1 MDRPIIYPLSVPDV
15 TNLLYGWQRTM
26 VALSKLASTVLGPS
40 PTGAWLDGFD
50 ITTPGGL
57 AIQVAPGQ
65 VYVRTSVDAN
75 SYGVLNPDTNQI
87 LRQFLLDQY
96 STFTLAAPTQ
106 SGTSITYLVQI
117 GYETVD
123 ADEQVLQYFDVS
135 NPNVAFGGPNNS
147 GQAQPTVRQDTCTI
161 TLISGAPGPTG
172 SQQQPA
178 LSGNGVGGF
187 YVTVAYGQTTL
198 SSSDITT
205 VNASPF
211 VNLKLPYAA
220 GTQVSNTFTQNQTF
234 NGTVTAAGAI
244 TSKAYLQGTYVYTT
258 EQGSFL
264 FNRGNT
270 DSTSNV
276 VLRSD
281 GANVHIYPWGVP
293 YGELKFG
300 AAVGYDI
307 SINGSLDLNGSISAT
322 TGSFSGT
329 VSGANATASDNFVP
343 LGQLDSLIP
352 QLFSSTNIVTGSRS
366 LGGTYTNTTGKPMFV
381 QVTGGEADPS
391 NNTSVINFIVNGNV
405 VGTSGYIDTNG
416 GGVSY
421 VSGMVPPGATYQA
434 NNVNSATLAEW
445 VETY

>member
-123 ADEQVLQYFDVS
+123 TDEQVLQYFDVS

-198 SSSDITT
+198 SSADITT

-220 GTQVSNTFTQNQTF
+220 GTQISNTFTQNQTF
-234 NGTVTAAGAI
+234 GGSITVAGAI
-244 TSKAYLQGTYVYTT
+244 TSQAYLQGTYVYTT

-264 FNRGNT
+264 FNMGNT
-270 DSTSNV
+270 DATNNV
-276 VLRSD
+276 VMRSD
-281 GANVHIYPWGVP
+281 GANVHIYPFGVP

-300 AAVGYDI
+300 ASVGYDI
-307 SINGSLDLNGSISAT
+307 SINGAISAT
-322 TGSFSGT
+322 TGNFSGT
-329 VSGANATASDNFVP
+329 VSGANATASDNFIP

-352 QLFSSTNIVTGSRS
+352 SLFSSVNVVTGSRS
-366 LGGTYTNTTGKPMFV
+366 FGTSYTNSTGKPMMV
-381 QVTGGEADPS
+381 IVSSTIGNGSTGS
-391 NNTSVINFIVNGNV
+391 WSLYVNGV
-405 VGTSGYIDTNG
+405 IVGSSALSGSG
-416 GGVSY
+416 GAHQTTISAIVPSGGTYEAVSTGSLDSWTEIY
-421 VSGMVPPGATYQA
+421 
-434 NNVNSATLAEW
+434 
-445 VETY
+445 

>member
-123 ADEQVLQYFDVS
+123 TDEQVLQYFDVS

-178 LSGNGVGGF
+178 LSGNVVGGF

-198 SSSDITT
+198 SSSDVTT

-220 GTQVSNTFTQNQTF
+220 GTQISNTFTQNQTF

-244 TSKAYLQGTYVYTT
+244 VSQAYLQGTYVYTT

-264 FNRGNT
+264 FNMGNT
-270 DSTSNV
+270 DGTDNV

-300 AAVGYDI
+300 ASVGYDI
-307 SINGSLDLNGSISAT
+307 SINGAISAT
-322 TGSFSGT
+322 TGNFSGT
-329 VSGANATASDNFVP
+329 VSGADATASDNFVP

-352 QLFSSTNIVTGSRS
+352 QLFSSVNNVTSSRAT
-366 LGGTYTNTTGKPMFV
+366 GPTYTNSTGKPMQVCAIV
-381 QVTGGEADPS
+381 QSSVAAGNLLLYANGQLVAENHNSANSANILVGVTGIIPAGAS
-391 NNTSVINFIVNGNV
+391 YSVQSQIGNNLQSWT
-405 VGTSGYIDTNG
+405 
-416 GGVSY
+416 
-421 VSGMVPPGATYQA
+421 
-434 NNVNSATLAEW
+434 
-445 VETY
+445 ETY

>member
-123 ADEQVLQYFDVS
+123 TDEQVLQYFDVS

-264 FNRGNT
+264 FNMGNT

-300 AAVGYDI
+300 ASVGYDI
-307 SINGSLDLNGSISAT
+307 SINGAISAT
-322 TGSFSGT
+322 TGNFSGT
-329 VSGANATASDNFVP
+329 VSGADATASDNFVP

-352 QLFSSTNIVTGSRS
+352 QLFSSVNDVTSSRGFGS
-366 LGGTYTNTTGKPMFV
+366 TYTNSTGKPMMV
-381 QVTGGEADPS
+381 CVTGGEINDS
-391 NNTSVINFIVNGNV
+391 QNTTIIQLIINGVSVAINGV
-405 VGTSGYIDTNG
+405 VDSNG

-421 VSGMVPPGATYQA
+421 VTGIVPPNGSYSVNNLNNATID
-434 NNVNSATLAEW
+434 SW
-445 VETY
+445 VEIY

>member
-40 PTGAWLDGFD
+40 PTGAWLDGFNL
-50 ITTPGGL
+50 TTPGSL

-96 STFTLAAPTQ
+96 STFTLTAPTQ

-123 ADEQVLQYFDVS
+123 ADAQVLQYFDVS
-135 NPNVAFGGPNNS
+135 DPNIAFGGPNNS

-187 YVTVAYGQTTL
+187 YVTVAYGQTAL
-198 SSSDITT
+198 SSSDVTT

-220 GTQVSNTFTQNQTF
+220 GTQISNTFTQNQTF
-234 NGTVTAAGAI
+234 GGSITVAGPV
-244 TSKAYLQGTYVYTT
+244 TSQAYLQGTYVYTT

-264 FNRGNT
+264 FNMGNT
-270 DSTSNV
+270 DATNNV
-276 VLRSD
+276 VMRSD
-281 GANVHIYPWGVP
+281 GANVHIYPFGVP

-300 AAVGYDI
+300 ASVGYDV
-307 SINGSLDLNGSISAT
+307 SFNGAISAT
-322 TGSFSGT
+322 TGSFSGQ
-329 VSGANATASDNFVP
+329 VSGANASASNNFVP

-352 QLFSSTNIVTGSRS
+352 QLFSSVNDVTSSR
-366 LGGTYTNTTGKPMFV
+366 GFGTVYTNTTGKPMFV
-381 QVTGGEADPS
+381 TVTGYLLGETQGMTMTAYVNGTQVGASWDDIGGGTNYYP
-391 NNTSVINFIVNGNV
+391 NNYRTLTFIVPN
-405 VGTSGYIDTNG
+405 
-416 GGVSY
+416 
-421 VSGMVPPGATYQA
+421 GATYQVTEGGVPGMGLQ
-434 NNVNSATLAEW
+434 NW